1 MARSLQ
7 VKHEEKAA
15 TSSLLNGFILV
26 ALAWLIGSALFS
38 APAESAT
45 TPPAAAPAAA
55 PLQ

>member
-38 APAESAT
+38 GAAESAT
-45 TPPAAAPAAA
+45 PALTGAASARIAE
-55 PLQ
+55 

>member
-38 APAESAT
+38 GAAESAT
-45 TPPAAAPAAA
+45 TLPAAAPAAA
-55 PLQ
+55 PLR

>member
-45 TPPAAAPAAA
+45 TLPAAAPAAA
-55 PLQ
+55 PLR